1 MATIYSDTADGFIL
15 MSNSN
20 WATARDA
27 ASGSS
32 FSSTSTGTP
41 FAIRA
46 DVSSGRGGTTY
57 FIARSFFEFDTSGI
71 SSNVESATF
80 KVRGYTNGTADIIAV
95 KSSQGSSLTTA
106 DFDAIVG
113 WNTGSADGSG
123 AGDNESNVTKY
134 SSEITS
140 WNTSGYNDITLNS
153 TALADMKNDSA
164 VYICLLQFDNDLK
177 DIAATGISR
186 TGVYYANYTGTS
198 RDPYIE
204 YTLAP
209 SVTDNS
215 VFFGCNF

>member
-1 MATIYSDTADGFIL
+1 MVFAAAADL
-15 MSNSN
+15 
-20 WATARDA
+20 DPA
-27 ASGSS
+27 A
-32 FSSTSTGTP
+32 
-41 FAIRA
+41 
-46 DVSSGRGGTTY
+46 
-57 FIARSFFEFDTSGI
+57 
-71 SSNVESATF
+71 
-80 KVRGYTNGTADIIAV
+80 
-95 KSSQGSSLTTA
+95 A

-113 WNTGSADGSG
+113 WSTGSADGSG

-140 WNTSGYNDITLNS
+140 WSTSGYNDITLNS

-198 RDPYIE
+198 RDPYID

-209 SVTDNS
+209 AVTDNA